1 MFASVRTRR
10 QGQGLLLGVG
20 FLMGVYV
27 LATTLLLRGL

>member
-10 QGQGLLLGVG
+10 EGQGLLLGVAV
-20 FLMGVYV
+20 LLGVYV